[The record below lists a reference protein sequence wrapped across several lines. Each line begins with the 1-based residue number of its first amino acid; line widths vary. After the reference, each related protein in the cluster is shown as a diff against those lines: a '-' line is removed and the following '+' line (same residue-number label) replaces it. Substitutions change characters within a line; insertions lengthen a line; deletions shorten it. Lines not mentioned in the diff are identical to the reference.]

1 MWTDLHVERGRGLQ
15 RRLYEALQSAILS
28 GRLAAGTRLPPTR
41 QLAEEAGISRQTAV
55 LVYERLIAEGYL
67 TGRIGAGTYV
77 SAALQGSAVVA
88 PPVVAAAAL
97 PRSSWAERAMT
108 VPHDVESAEFRVSSS
123 EFRGSEGSNS
133 EPATRN
139 GRNASLAFDF
149 RPGVPDWEA
158 FPHTR
163 WRRLL
168 SRTWRDAG
176 RLPALGQYGDPAGYR
191 PLREALA
198 AYLARS
204 RGLRCTAEQVVIVN
218 GSQQAL
224 DLLARVCVDPGDV
237 AAVEEP
243 GYPPARAI
251 FAAAGARLLPVSVDD
266 AGLIVGNLTPWPPS
280 P

>member
-108 VPHDVESAEFRVSSS
+108 VPHDVESS
-123 EFRGSEGSNS
+123 
-133 EPATRN
+133 
-139 GRNASLAFDF
+139 ASLAFDF